1 MGLAKK
7 LFTAGCWVLSLAL
20 PVNKRKVVFSSY
32 YGRGYSDNPKA
43 IAQALLETRRNLK
56 LVWLVKDEKEAA
68 TLPKGITP
76 CPFGSVRSIFAL
88 ATARVWV
95 DNCRK
100 YARFKKRDQ
109 FFLQTWHG
117 FPLKRIEK
125 DALEHLAPDF
135 ERGAIKD
142 SRFTDLLVSNSSF
155 MTRVLRR
162 CFWYE
167 GEIGEFGSPRNDVF
181 LWTRRAGPEK
191 VRPHF
196 DLPQDR
202 KLVLYAPTF
211 RADHSTDAYRLEAE
225 SLLKSCAQR
234 FGGEWSL
241 LVRLHPNVAARSEA
255 LFPYDGRRI
264 IDATMYPDMQELM
277 QESDMLLTD
286 YSSCMFDFALS
297 GKPCLRF
304 ALDVE
309 AYKDDRGFYFTSE
322 EIPFPLAQS
331 NAELCNAITHFDL
344 ESYLSNWHGF
354 TCAQGFREDGHASK
368 RCARW
373 ILDRLG

>member
-7 LFTAGCWVLSLAL
+7 LFTAGLWTLSLAL
-20 PVNKRKVVFSSY
+20 PVNRKKVVFSSY

-43 IAQALLETRRNLK
+43 IAQALLDTGRELE

-68 TLPKGITP
+68 TLPPGITP
-76 CPFGSVRSIFAL
+76 CPFGSARAIFAL

-100 YARFKKRDQ
+100 YARFKKQEQ

-117 FPLKRIEK
+117 FPLKQIEK
-125 DALEHLAPDF
+125 DALEHLSSDF
-135 ERGAIKD
+135 ERGAIRD
-142 SRFTDLLVSNSSF
+142 SRQTDLLLSNSSF

-181 LWTRRAGPEK
+181 FWTRRQTPEK

-196 DLPQDR
+196 GLPQAR
-202 KLVLYAPTF
+202 RLVLYAPTF

-225 SLLKSCAQR
+225 GLLSACQRR
-234 FGGEWSL
+234 FGGQWSL
-241 LVRLHPNVAARSEA
+241 LVRLHPNVASRSGD
-255 LFPYDGRRI
+255 LFPYDGERI
-264 IDATMYPDMQELM
+264 LDATMYPDMQELL
-277 QESDMLLTD
+277 QESDILLTD

-304 ALDVE
+304 ALDVDE
-309 AYKDDRGFYFTSE
+309 YQDDRGFYFAAE
-322 EIPFPLAQS
+322 EIPFPLACS
-331 NAELCNAITHFDL
+331 NRALCDAIDHFDPDA
-344 ESYLSNWHGF
+344 YLSQWHRF
-354 TCAQGFREDGHASK
+354 TCAQGFREDGHAAK
-368 RCARW
+368 RCAKW
-373 ILDRLG
+373 ILDRLV